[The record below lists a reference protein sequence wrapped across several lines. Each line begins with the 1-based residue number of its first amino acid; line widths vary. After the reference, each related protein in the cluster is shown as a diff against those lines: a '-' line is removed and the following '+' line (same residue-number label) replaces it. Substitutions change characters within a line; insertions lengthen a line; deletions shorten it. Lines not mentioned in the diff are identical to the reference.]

1 MSEANPTSLS
11 VALGKFELAE
21 ANLVRLEKAW
31 EAILSLMPS
40 GISFGGRS
48 AEFVALERDIDQL
61 VESLPAID
69 GWTLSIE
76 VPDPDELAQN
86 RLDAHEISEPA
97 AIVDAEQ
104 VLWRPGEAIA
114 EYRHRLIT
122 AKRKLVRKR
131 ARKLME
137 SIDGRLTEMVKEAP
151 RDNNSL
157 VENADWQGLT
167 GEISELE
174 RLLGSTIKHDTG
186 ARWGD
191 FRRHLSF
198 AQGCDLHDI
207 AEMDWPSVRKDFE
220 AALYGDR
227 EPAEVGVNDLGDLV
241 REHPTGAVSSA
252 LNWEALDA
260 RDFERL
266 IFELISSTDGYENTK
281 LLMKTNAPDRS
292 RDVSTERVSDDL
304 SGVTRQRIIIQC
316 KHWGD
321 KSVSPKDVTEAK
333 TAMRLWE
340 PPPIDVLIVTTTGRF
355 TVDAVTLI
363 EKNNTDGERPRID
376 MWPESHLERL
386 LAKRPDIVTSFNL
399 RS

>member
-1 MSEANPTSLS
+1 MTETDPTSLS
-11 VALGKFELAE
+11 EALGKFELAE

-31 EAILSLMPS
+31 EAILSLMPG

-61 VESLPAID
+61 VENLPAID

-86 RLDAHEISEPA
+86 RMDAQDIGEPE
-97 AIVDAEQ
+97 AIVSVER
-104 VLWRPGEAIA
+104 VLWEPRGALA
-114 EYRHRLIT
+114 EYRHRLVT
-122 AKRKLVRKR
+122 AKRKLVRRR
-131 ARKLME
+131 ARELME
-137 SIDGRLTEMVKEAP
+137 KIDGHLAEMAKEVP

-157 VENADWQGLT
+157 AENSDWQELT
-167 GEISELE
+167 GAISELE
-174 RLLGSTIKHDTG
+174 RLLGSTIQHDAGTQ
-186 ARWGD
+186 WGD

-198 AQGCDLHDI
+198 GQGCDLHDI
-207 AEMDWPSVRKDFE
+207 AETDWPSVRKDFE

-227 EPAEVGVNDLGDLV
+227 EPVEVGVDDLGDLV
-241 REHPTGAVSSA
+241 REHPTGTVSSA
-252 LNWEALDA
+252 LDWKALDA

-266 IFELISSTDGYENTK
+266 ICELISNTDGYENTK

-292 RDVSTERVSDDL
+292 RDVSTERVTNDL
-304 SGVTRQRIIIQC
+304 SGVTRQRVIIQC
-316 KHWGD
+316 KHWGE

-333 TAMRLWE
+333 TAMKLWE
-340 PPPIDVLIVTTTGRF
+340 PPPVDVLIVATTGRF

-376 MWPESHLERL
+376 MWPENHLERL

>member
-1 MSEANPTSLS
+1 MTETDPTSLS
-11 VALGKFELAE
+11 EALGKFELAE
-21 ANLVRLEKAW
+21 ANLVRLERAW
-31 EAILSLMPS
+31 DAVLSLIP
-40 GISFGGRS
+40 GGVSFGGRS

-61 VESLPAID
+61 VENLPAID
-69 GWTLSIE
+69 GWVLSIE

-86 RLDAHEISEPA
+86 RLDAMEISEPA

-122 AKRKLVRKR
+122 AKRKLVRRR
-131 ARKLME
+131 ALELME
-137 SIDGRLTEMVKEAP
+137 NIDGHLVEMAKEVP

-157 VENADWQGLT
+157 AENSGWQELT
-167 GEISELE
+167 GAISELE
-174 RLLGSTIKHDTG
+174 RLLGSAIQHDAGT
-186 ARWGD
+186 RWGD

-198 AQGCDLHDI
+198 GQGCDLHDI
-207 AEMDWPSVRKDFE
+207 AEMDWPLVRKDFE

-227 EPAEVGVNDLGDLV
+227 EPVEVGVDDLGALV
-241 REHPTGAVSSA
+241 REHPTGTVSP
-252 LNWEALDA
+252 ALDWKVLDD
-260 RDFERL
+260 RNFERL

-292 RDVSTERVSDDL
+292 RDVSTERVTNDL
-304 SGVTRQRIIIQC
+304 SGMTRQRVIIQC
-316 KHWGD
+316 KHWGE

-333 TAMRLWE
+333 TAMKLWE
-340 PPPIDVLIVTTTGRF
+340 PPPIDVLIIATTGRF

-376 MWPESHLERL
+376 MWPENHVERL
-386 LAKRPDIVTSFNL
+386 LAKRPDIVTNFDL